1 MFCTNCG
8 KQIADD
14 ANFCPGCGTR
24 VGQAATQ
31 TEQPTAQQAN
41 QQQYTLY
48 ERFSPTMGIGRSFI
62 LTDKSLIYGNKEY
75 SYSEFVK
82 INLSNVPTTALMN
95 GTAQVLLKSGNKL
108 LLVFAFNQKD
118 RFISTMNYAN
128 EQIDLANG
136 VSKNYKYLLQSSN
149 GSKIEVYDD
158 YIRLYYIP
166 LGLKNTFS
174 NAMRSGAIEQ
184 VMYFDDICV
193 SINQPFDSQEFNFV
207 VEYKGE
213 SISIPLKADRF
224 NEAQQAVE
232 YITKQRYSTAPSN
245 EEPESI
251 KDVWKSTNGQ
261 QREFPLC
268 GYTLKVSSGLDVFN
282 TYRLKFRKFADEC
295 ANRARA
301 EYNKKV
307 RDLVTYL
314 QFTPEIYG
322 YYLAAVCDKA
332 VQILITD
339 GIWNITQSDVI
350 NAHKAKY
357 HLVFDDISVTVE
369 SVELTI
375 EKNQRSVANTMS
387 FVPNLIGGGFG
398 LKGAV
403 KGIARAA
410 AFNVARNSIESSLI
424 KGATNINAAQQ
435 TELYNRIKPDVLFEH
450 FFLDYWRVFLTV
462 VSILHKNKKNVWLPI
477 DSNIKNADGVFDNLS
492 NPNFPKEQLVAAF
505 IKILQMK
512 PYDKRYYIFMIAYFG
527 DTEEVK
533 AIRNYFGYTD
543 FNNPRIT

>member
-1 MFCTNCG
+1 MFCTKCG

-24 VGQAATQ
+24 VGQAAAQ
-31 TEQPTAQQAN
+31 TEQPTAQQNN
-41 QQQYTLY
+41 QQQYTIY
-48 ERFSPTMGIGRSFI
+48 EQFSPAMGIGRSFI
-62 LTDKSLIYGNKEY
+62 LTDKSIIYGNKEY

-82 INLSNVPTTALMN
+82 ISLSTVPTTALMN
-95 GTAQVLLKSGNKL
+95 GTAQALLKSGNKL

-118 RFISTMNYAN
+118 KFISTMNYAN
-128 EQIDLANG
+128 EQIDFANG

-166 LGLKNTFS
+166 LGLKNSFS
-174 NAMRSGAIEQ
+174 NAMRSSAIEQ
-184 VMYFDDICV
+184 VMYFNDINV
-193 SINQPFDSQEFNFV
+193 SINQPSDSQEIHFV
-207 VEYKGE
+207 VDYKGE
-213 SISIPLKADRF
+213 SFSIPLKSDMY

-232 YITKQRYSTAPSN
+232 HITKQSNSTAPSN

-251 KDVWKSTNGQ
+251 KEVWKATSGNQ
-261 QREFPLC
+261 KEFPLC
-268 GYTLKVSSGLDVFN
+268 GYTLKVSSSLDVFN
-282 TYRLKFRKFADEC
+282 TYRLMFRKFADEC
-295 ANRARA
+295 ANSARA

-332 VQILITD
+332 VQILISD

-403 KGIARAA
+403 KGIARAT

-424 KGATNINAAQQ
+424 KGAANINAAQQ

-462 VSILHKNKKNVWLPI
+462 VSILHRNKKNVWLPI

-512 PYDKRYYIFMIAYFG
+512 PYDKRYYKFMVAYFG

-543 FNNPRIT
+543 FYNPRIT